1 MTIPDAMI
9 ERVATAI
16 GKADDWSLTDNSPDY
31 RAHLPAWK
39 DYERQ
44 TKAALDAAGIADML
58 DCLLDGAEI
67 LFHLSTA
74 GKNPSQDESIEAVRE
89 RMLVAIAKAEAAA

>member
-1 MTIPDAMI
+1 MSIPDTMI

-16 GKADDWSLTDNSPDY
+16 GEADDWSLTNNSPDY

-39 DYERQ
+39 DYESQAR
-44 TKAALDAAGIADML
+44 AALDAAGIADML

-74 GKNPSQDESIEAVRE
+74 GKNPSQDESIDAVRE
-89 RMLVAIAKAEAAA
+89 RMLVAIASAEVSP